1 MPSSR
6 VTTCPTPPPLRAES
20 CAATEEDAMM
30 YSVPA
35 MVTEVG
41 ALAEGETA
49 VMRPAALRV

>member
-1 MPSSR
+1 MFRKALGKDDLPVNLQSLSD
-6 VTTCPTPPPLRAES
+6 AEL
-20 CAATEEDAMM
+20 
-30 YSVPA
+30 PA